1 MTVTSH
7 CAKASRPQRRD
18 PHYGAQ
24 PVRTLLLL
32 DADTLAGWRR
42 PSPSLA
48 QLHHALLHVERA
60 RPDDQVAVI
69 ADPSLKFAL
78 TADEQT
84 RFDADIVGGVL
95 VCTPAGAVE
104 GTHGFIAAVAGRA
117 AEQGWDVL
125 AVSDRAVPGVPLAR
139 LRCDDAGRWD
149 VEATGTSVDADRAR
163 AAANAKRPVRRRRS
177 RA

>member
-1 MTVTSH
+1 V
-7 CAKASRPQRRD
+7 A
-18 PHYGAQ
+18 
-24 PVRTLLLL
+24 TLLLL

-60 RPDDQVAVI
+60 RPDDRVAVI

-78 TADEQT
+78 PADEQG
-84 RFDADIVGGVL
+84 RFEADVVGGVL
-95 VCTPAGAVE
+95 VCTPAGAVD
-104 GTHGFIAAVAGRA
+104 GTHGFLAAVAGRA
-117 AEQGWDVL
+117 TEQGWEVL

-149 VEATGTSVDADRAR
+149 VEATGTSVDAARAR
-163 AAANAKRPVRRRRS
+163 AAGGAKRPVRRRRS
-177 RA
+177 TS

>member
-1 MTVTSH
+1 V
-7 CAKASRPQRRD
+7 
-18 PHYGAQ
+18 G
-24 PVRTLLLL
+24 TLLLL

-42 PSPSLA
+42 SSPSLA

-60 RPDDQVAVI
+60 RPDDSVAVI

-78 TADEQT
+78 TVEEQT
-84 RFDADIVGGVL
+84 RFEADIVGGVL

-104 GTHGFIAAVAGRA
+104 GTNGFIAAVAGRA
-117 AEQGWDVL
+117 TAQGWDVL

-149 VEATGTSVDADRAR
+149 VEATGTTIDAERAR
-163 AAANAKRPVRRRRS
+163 AAGANRPARRRRGSS
-177 RA
+177 RS